1 MLTNSQAATL
11 AYINERPG
19 KRSAIAVGL
28 DMAASLEAA
37 GYITGRKG
45 MCHPTALAA
54 SFKGRSVQKQQADR
68 VEAHVALMGRY
79 ATL

>member
-37 GYITGRKG
+37 GYITVRKG
-45 MCHPTALAA
+45 MCHPTALAVPY
-54 SFKGRSVQKQQADR
+54 KGRSVQKQREDR
-68 VEAHVALMGRY
+68 TEAYVSLMGQY
-79 ATL
+79 AAR